1 MASLLTEERYKELY
15 SRVPAGAR
23 LNAELYPPDFTSN
36 QKRSLL
42 RQQAA
47 SFEEKYGILYHSSTH
62 LEAGIK
68 RLRRVVVGEQEQKSI
83 IHACHDGV
91 DGGHYGRNKTLSKV
105 SMHDAF

>member
-1 MASLLTEERYKELY
+1 MASLLTEEHNEELVEY
-15 SRVPAGAR
+15 LRGAR
-23 LNAELYPPDFTSN
+23 LNETVYPPDFTSN
-36 QKRSLL
+36 QKRDL

-47 SFEEKYGILYHSSTH
+47 SFEEKDRILYHSSTD

-68 RLRRVVVGEQEQKSI
+68 RLRRVVVGEQEQKRLI
-83 IHACHDGV
+83 YACHDGV